1 MYVHRRCAS
10 EGWELMLDKPAF
22 GFCAVCGNQGTI
34 YHVLGTED
42 EYRFRK
48 GGVDYWCRDG
58 EVTHDGPVGRK
69 YFASEEL
76 REIEE
81 PEVAETVVKAV
92 EQAVEAE
99 IEDEVEVEPEIES
112 YEPPEPEIEPEPDK
126 EQLKAE
132 VSSLLKRL
140 ELLTK
145 KLDEKSH
152 DER

>member
-1 MYVHRRCAS
+1 
-10 EGWELMLDKPAF
+10 MLDKPAF

-81 PEVAETVVKAV
+81 PEVAEAVVEAV

-99 IEDEVEVEPEIES
+99 IPEEEEV
-112 YEPPEPEIEPEPDK
+112 YEPPEPEIEVQSEPEPDK

-145 KLDEKSH
+145 QLDEKSR